1 MDSVPFK
8 CQIDTSNPACAL
20 GIEILIDDKS
30 VYKNTHVNGPIDVSC
45 DVVEDDAE
53 HELKIVM
60 FGKTPDHTIIDDQE
74 NIVSDAMLSI
84 KNITID
90 DIDINQL
97 FIEKAM
103 YKHDFNGS
111 RPEIEDTFYGDMGCN
126 GTISIKISTPVY
138 LWLLENL

>member
-1 MDSVPFK
+1 MNSVPFK
-8 CQIDTSNPACAL
+8 CLIDTSNAACAL
-20 GIEILIDDKS
+20 GVEVLVDDKT
-30 VYKNTHVNGPIDVSC
+30 VYKNDHVSGPVDFSC
-45 DVVEDDAE
+45 DIVEDDAE